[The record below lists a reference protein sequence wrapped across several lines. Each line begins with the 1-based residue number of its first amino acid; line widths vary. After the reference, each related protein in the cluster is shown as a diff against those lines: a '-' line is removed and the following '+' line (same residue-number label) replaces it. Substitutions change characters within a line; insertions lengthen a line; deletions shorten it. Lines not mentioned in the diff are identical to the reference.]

1 MTRLYISSYESK
13 GGMFYAQQSGF
24 LRDIDV
30 ELLDCINNSKIGERH
45 KTPEAR
51 PKTCFLVGDCVSHK
65 LFGKGRI
72 VGVDEKMQVYTIA
85 FEHVNGLRRLQF
97 RADLTLLSGAKD
109 EED

>member
-1 MTRLYISSYESK
+1 MAQCRSRAKTRLYISSYESK

-30 ELLDCINNSKIGERH
+30 KLPDCINNSKIGERQ
-45 KTPEAR
+45 
-51 PKTCFLVGDCVSHK
+51 KTCFAVGDFVSHK

-85 FEHVNGLRRLQF
+85 FEHVNGVRGLQF
-97 RADLTLLSGAKD
+97 RADLTLLS
-109 EED
+109 